1 MLQQLQ
7 AGDRIHVSLWEWE
20 TTLFKES
27 SLFTATFS
35 GPADWE
41 WQIVLRARTWKTWN
55 LSVRTR
61 ERTEN
66 SLRKDSA
73 KKFSRAF
80 WVLVLFTFTVRSI
93 EPQPPPPPQ
102 PPHHHLLVSD
112 FVRLLSSSLVH
123 TSIPFPKCSIIFSTS
138 YIPWFFSSCV
148 RFLLL
153 FPTWFSYSLSLRI
166 FRVFFVHCFPNQR
179 WHSPCDYLF
188 IHSFFPPCR
197 VKFITRVCVKAQ
209 TIL

>member
-1 MLQQLQ
+1 MENLKLKCTNQGTNGKLFEERLCKEVLPCVLSTR
-7 AGDRIHVSLWEWE
+7 ALHVYCA
-20 TTLFKES
+20 FH
-27 SLFTATFS
+27 
-35 GPADWE
+35 
-41 WQIVLRARTWKTWN
+41 RAPT
-55 LSVRTR
+55 
-61 ERTEN
+61 
-66 SLRKDSA
+66 
-73 KKFSRAF
+73 
-80 WVLVLFTFTVRSI
+80 
-93 EPQPPPPPQ
+93 PPPPQ